1 METTFLTPVPS
12 FNVGYYSHEEAQSPY
27 PVSHTYLQPM
37 PEFTYGTHTT
47 SPQTEPQILIDVP
60 SFKSFSGLIIIII
73 FLQLV
78 ISLFICLGRTDFN
91 FVLYLLGY
99 YIFCIDCEKSSETN
113 DILGLRTGDESELP
127 KGFYLYVAS
136 RKMEKSVYYYTLLLA
151 VASLIDFSWVFIAKS
166 SWTCSN
172 SDPSVC
178 FGKDD
183 IRMRSVYGIHQFTMI
198 GSWTNLFLKV
208 VLIIL
213 AQVWLRA
220 RPRPVKN

>member
-60 SFKSFSGLIIIII
+60 SFKSFS
-73 FLQLV
+73 
-78 ISLFICLGRTDFN
+78 
-91 FVLYLLGY
+91 GY